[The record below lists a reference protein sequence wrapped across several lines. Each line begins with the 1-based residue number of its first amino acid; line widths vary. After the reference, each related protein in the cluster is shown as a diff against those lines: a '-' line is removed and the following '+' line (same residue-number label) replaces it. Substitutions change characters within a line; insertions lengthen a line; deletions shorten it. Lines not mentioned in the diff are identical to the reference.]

1 MKVVKSA
8 WRRKSHPSHRS
19 RSAACLCS
27 CRFFLA
33 ARPGS
38 REARRFCACGFPVFL
53 AWFGPPPSG
62 DAPGHYAYHALEKLV
77 TPLYAIEVDEG
88 VAPSRAELGSL
99 LRIVNAELQQMVNQL
114 SDTTA
119 LLQTIS
125 MGQVSS
131 P

>member
-1 MKVVKSA
+1 MTKRTPQGAIAAKPQ
-8 WRRKSHPSHRS
+8 HPRTPSL
-19 RSAACLCS
+19 AV
-27 CRFFLA
+27 LA
-33 ARPGS
+33 ADQVMHLS
-38 REARRFCACGFPVFL
+38 MTL
-53 AWFGPPPSG
+53 
-62 DAPGHYAYHALEKLV
+62 DAYHALEKLV

-119 LLQTIS
+119 MLQTAS
-125 MGQVSS
+125 KGPVSS